1 MFVKMIVR
9 SAIVVLVTFFKV
21 WESLKQS
28 WEILGTFFFFFEIL
42 ERIPEISQ
50 KSSEIKFVDFKVK

>member
-28 WEILGTFFFFFEIL
+28 WEILGTFFFFEIL

-50 KSSEIKFVDFKVK
+50 KSREIKFVDFKVK